1 MKTLKSQQRKS
12 QPKSSRKSQQGSILI
27 EGLISIAIF
36 SFGVLGTMSFQA
48 NMIAQST
55 QTSYRLAASMLV
67 NSLSGAAEAD
77 PRNFACY
84 TTASNSATTGMNCD
98 SATDYMTSWKEQVTA
113 LKGSS
118 GTAPSAV
125 INSDGDLVISVYWK
139 LPQEVAK
146 EAATGE
152 TNVAAHMV
160 TATLHPVILGI

>member
-1 MKTLKSQQRKS
+1 MKTLKN
-12 QPKSSRKSQQGSILI
+12 QQGSSLL

-48 NMIAQST
+48 NMLAQST
-55 QTSYRLAASMLV
+55 QTSYRLGASMLV

-77 PRNFACY
+77 PKNFACY
-84 TTASNSATTGMNCD
+84 TTESNSLTTGMSCT
-98 SATDYMTSWKEQVTA
+98 SAASYVASWKDQVAA

-118 GTAPSAV
+118 STAPSAV
-125 INSDGDLVISVYWK
+125 INSDGDLVITVYWK

-152 TNVAAHMV
+152 TNVASHMV
-160 TATLHPVILGI
+160 TATLHPMALGG